1 MSHSSR
7 GGWCSALSVPFFFSL
22 LCICPA
28 YGSQP
33 PAPVEIVQTR
43 TIGIDGF
50 FSGERVRVKAAV
62 PSGDQVVLRVVGPRE
77 NVVLLRKGRVG
88 GLWMNVGR
96 VTFNEVPQVY
106 LLWTSKGLSSLGT
119 GDESLSLGLDYQS
132 FLSGALGDLD
142 HQDKA
147 NLIHE
152 FIKLKE
158 AEKLYG
164 LFENAVQINPQEAGA
179 WDLVNTAI
187 ILPAKISPGTYV
199 LELITFKNKNAKLLY
214 SIPIEVHLVGIPALV
229 SDLATRKGLLYGILA
244 VIIATISGLM
254 IGIIFSSKGGH

>member
-7 GGWCSALSVPFFFSL
+7 GGWCSALSLSFFLSL

-28 YGSQP
+28 YGSPP

-62 PSGDQVVLRVVGPRE
+62 PSGDQVALRVVGPRE
-77 NVVLLRKGRVG
+77 NVVLLKKGRVG
-88 GLWMNVGR
+88 GLWMNVGEI
-96 VTFNEVPQVY
+96 TFKEVPQVY
-106 LLWTSKGLSSLGT
+106 LLWTSKALSSLGT
-119 GDESLSLGLDYQS
+119 GDGSLSLGLDYQS
-132 FLSGALGDLD
+132 FLSGALGDLAR
-142 HQDKA
+142 QEKEK
-147 NLIHE
+147 LIHE

-164 LFENAVQINPQEAGA
+164 LFETAVQIRPQEGGA
-179 WDLVNTAI
+179 WDLVDTAI
-187 ILPAKISPGTYV
+187 TLPAKISPGTYV
-199 LELITFKNKNAKLLY
+199 LELITFKDKNARLLY
-214 SIPIEVHLVGIPALV
+214 SIPIQVHLVGIPALV

-254 IGIIFSSKGGH
+254 IGIVFSSKGGH